1 MDKYELIDIDEESLA
16 DVTLSNE
23 QKENLKNS
31 LNFTLNWCFVNN
43 TDLDI
48 DFSPSN
54 IYSTYLSLGPE
65 RDCTIHLI
73 KNAKVLQK
81 IVISAFNKKFTPKNE
96 QVLSSKF
103 LNIGAGMEFND
114 VAPYWGE
121 TLFYHQMYITPKNI
135 YLYSFSN
142 TFKTINE
149 QIIPIEK
156 IETVYLSN
164 SYKDNMKFSNV
175 NLVIQLKDTPSSS
188 NKLYFVSDNP
198 KDHKDIQ
205 DILSTLLSLNVPNTI
220 PKRKTLSK
228 LMLFII
234 IMFIIFTLF
243 TTLGL
248 LGSI

>member
-1 MDKYELIDIDEESLA
+1 MNKYELIDIDEESLA

-23 QKENLKNS
+23 QKESLKKS
-31 LNFTLNWCFVNN
+31 LKFTLNWCFVNN

-65 RDCTIHLI
+65 RDYTIHLI

-81 IVISAFNKKFTPKNE
+81 LVISAFNKKFTPKNE
-96 QVLSSKF
+96 EVISSKF

-114 VAPYWGE
+114 IAPYWGE
-121 TLFYHQMYITPKNI
+121 TLFYYQMYITHKNI

-142 TFKTINE
+142 TFKAINE

-175 NLVIQLKDTPSSS
+175 NLVIQLKDTPLSS
-188 NKLYFVSDNP
+188 NKLYFVSDDP
-198 KDHKDIQ
+198 KDPKDIQ
-205 DILSTLLSLNVPNTI
+205 DILSTLLSLNIPNTL

-228 LMLFII
+228 LLIVFI
-234 IMFIIFTLF
+234 FIIFALF

-248 LGSI
+248 LDSI

>member
-23 QKENLKNS
+23 QKESLKKS

-65 RDCTIHLI
+65 RDYTIHLV

-81 IVISAFNKKFTPKNE
+81 LIISAFNKKFTPKNE

-103 LNIGAGMEFND
+103 LNVGAGMEFND

-149 QIIPIEK
+149 QLIPIEK

-198 KDHKDIQ
+198 KDSKDIQ

-243 TTLGL
+243 TTLGV

>member
-1 MDKYELIDIDEESLA
+1 
-16 DVTLSNE
+16 
-23 QKENLKNS
+23 
-31 LNFTLNWCFVNN
+31 
-43 TDLDI
+43 
-48 DFSPSN
+48 
-54 IYSTYLSLGPE
+54 
-65 RDCTIHLI
+65 
-73 KNAKVLQK
+73 
-81 IVISAFNKKFTPKNE
+81 
-96 QVLSSKF
+96 
-103 LNIGAGMEFND
+103 MEFND

-164 SYKDNMKFSNV
+164 SYNDNMKFSNV

-198 KDHKDIQ
+198 KDPKDIQ
-205 DILSTLLSLNVPNTI
+205 DILSTLLSLNVPNTL